1 MFSGQNSLILDI
13 IGLYFEITILLEN
26 PIWAG
31 LTWSMM
37 LLPGFG
43 CGLYEILRKPLA
55 GVEVENPPNLLYDS
69 GTVNPDSNKKH
80 GLSQL
85 SFGLE
90 VLPAMVICIPDNII
104 LKIIVIPFYL
114 VLMAVWFPFLP
125 FIQ

>member
-1 MFSGQNSLILDI
+1 MI
-13 IGLYFEITILLEN
+13 
-26 PIWAG
+26 
-31 LTWSMM
+31 

-55 GVEVENPPNLLYDS
+55 DVELENLPTLLTDV
-69 GTVNPDSNKKH
+69 GAVNPDSNAIH
-80 GLSQL
+80 GRSQL

-90 VLPAMVICIPDNII
+90 VLPTMVISIPDNNI

-114 VLMAVWFPFLP
+114 LLMALWFPFLP